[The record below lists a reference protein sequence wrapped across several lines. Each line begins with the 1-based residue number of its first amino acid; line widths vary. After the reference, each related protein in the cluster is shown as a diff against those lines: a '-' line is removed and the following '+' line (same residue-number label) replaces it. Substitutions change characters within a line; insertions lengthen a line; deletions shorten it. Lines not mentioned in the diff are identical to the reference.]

1 MTLTPERGPA
11 DPVLLFDEDGRMFIV
26 YDPALTNEL
35 LESVDEFFEG
45 YDGRGRPLRAYGEPG
60 RVRLALADSQPK
72 DREVRGRVQ
81 RYYAVFAARH
91 PTRIPPQEADL
102 ARFIRAVADDWIEE

>member
-1 MTLTPERGPA
+1 MTSTPEPGPA

-26 YDPALTNEL
+26 YDPALADEL
-35 LESVDEFFEG
+35 LESVNEFFEG

-60 RVRLALADSQPK
+60 RVGLALAGAEAK
-72 DREVRGRVQ
+72 DRDLRQRVQ

-91 PTRIPPQEADL
+91 PTGIPPQEADIV
-102 ARFIRAVADDWIEE
+102 RFVRAVADDWIEE